1 MNYPDTVVSV
11 DVIEYLKLHV
21 RFQDGT
27 EGIVI
32 FEPGALQ
39 NVFEPLRK
47 QDVFNQVHC
56 KDGCVTWTG
65 ELDIAPDAMYQQ
77 IKSTGKMII
86 KSIANTHTNH

>member
-32 FEPGALQ
+32 FEPDAL
-39 NVFEPLRK
+39 K
-47 QDVFNQVHC
+47 DVF
-56 KDGCVTWTG
+56 
-65 ELDIAPDAMYQQ
+65 
-77 IKSTGKMII
+77 
-86 KSIANTHTNH
+86 

>member
-32 FEPGALQ
+32 FEPDALK
-39 NVFEPLRK
+39 NVFEALKK
-47 QDVFNQVHC
+47 QDFFNQVHC
-56 KDGCVTWTG
+56 KDGFVTWAG
-65 ELDIAPDAMYQQ
+65 ELDIAPDAMYEQ